1 LYELVTQVTLKE
13 VLLPGMGKGQCV
25 FYGLETHCM
34 GKTQTWSVAKVQGK
48 NAAQGIQSIH
58 PFINPPILLAITL
71 TSQEV
76 TI

>member
-1 LYELVTQVTLKE
+1 LYELVTQVTLK
-13 VLLPGMGKGQCV
+13 VLLPQ
-25 FYGLETHCM
+25 L
-34 GKTQTWSVAKVQGK
+34 GKTHFWGKNQTWSVAKAQGK
-48 NAAQGIQSIH
+48 HAAQGIQSIH